1 MAGGTRF
8 VSATRWFINLLSAS
22 AICVSLFVRRPP
34 IGFAMKFFAFAFL
47 IATWVMFWRSVA
59 HKFRWSGV
67 IRGLIPSVLF
77 LAPMATLHAFDR
89 SFGNQKGR
97 RGHAMSVFLPAIPA
111 MTSASLRTDSSAY
124 CNKQPRL
131 TNRQ

>member
-1 MAGGTRF
+1 MAGTRF
-8 VSATRWFINLLSAS
+8 VSTTRWFINLLSAS

-89 SFGNQKGR
+89 SFGSQKGDWAGGVLILVVISVLCLKLESQVAGIDNNELELITSR
-97 RGHAMSVFLPAIPA
+97 R
-111 MTSASLRTDSSAY
+111 
-124 CNKQPRL
+124 
-131 TNRQ
+131 

>member
-1 MAGGTRF
+1 MAGTRF
-8 VSATRWFINLLSAS
+8 VSTTRWFINLLSAS
-22 AICVSLFVRRPP
+22 AICVSLFGRRPP

-67 IRGLIPSVLF
+67 IRGLISSVLF

-89 SFGNQKGR
+89 SFGNQKGDWA
-97 RGHAMSVFLPAIPA
+97 GGILI
-111 MTSASLRTDSSAY
+111 
-124 CNKQPRL
+124 
-131 TNRQ
+131 